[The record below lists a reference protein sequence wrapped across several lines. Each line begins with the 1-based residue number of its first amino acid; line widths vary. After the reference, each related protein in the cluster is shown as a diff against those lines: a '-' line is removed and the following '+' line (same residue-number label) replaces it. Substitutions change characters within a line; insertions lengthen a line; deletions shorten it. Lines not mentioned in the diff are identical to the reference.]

1 MRQLHEC
8 IANPSFDGDET
19 KNLIGLG
26 FWNSFL
32 YFVKSVKECP
42 DLNESDVR
50 ALMCAMDA
58 LVDKELGPHDE
69 SPEMTG
75 QEVTPAAVAAAVP
88 VPTNTTSA
96 YEMSADA
103 DAYTFEDKQKT
114 KFSLK
119 RMRQLSGIVTTEDLL

>member
-19 KNLIGLG
+19 KNLIGLS

-32 YFVKSVKECP
+32 YFVKSIKECP

-75 QEVTPAAVAAAVP
+75 QEVVPAPVAVP
-88 VPTNTTSA
+88 VPANA

>member
-19 KNLIGLG
+19 KNLIGLS

-32 YFVKSVKECP
+32 YFVKSIKECP

-69 SPEMTG
+69 SPEMTA
-75 QEVTPAAVAAAVP
+75 QEVTPAAAAVP

-96 YEMSADA
+96 YEMPAGADT
-103 DAYTFEDKQKT
+103 YTFEDKQKT

>member
-32 YFVKSVKECP
+32 YLVKNIKECP
-42 DLNESDVR
+42 ELNEADVR

-58 LVDKELGPHDE
+58 VVDGELGPHDE
-69 SPEMTG
+69 APEVAPGAM
-75 QEVTPAAVAAAVP
+75 VPAVAN
-88 VPTNTTSA
+88 PTDAGYPEITGA
-96 YEMSADA
+96 YA
-103 DAYTFEDKQKT
+103 FEAEQKPNA
-114 KFSLK
+114 KFTLK
-119 RMRQLSGIVTTEDLL
+119 RMRQLSGIVTTEDLM

>member
-69 SPEMTG
+69 SPEMTA
-75 QEVTPAAVAAAVP
+75 QEVTPAAAAVP
-88 VPTNTTSA
+88 VPANA